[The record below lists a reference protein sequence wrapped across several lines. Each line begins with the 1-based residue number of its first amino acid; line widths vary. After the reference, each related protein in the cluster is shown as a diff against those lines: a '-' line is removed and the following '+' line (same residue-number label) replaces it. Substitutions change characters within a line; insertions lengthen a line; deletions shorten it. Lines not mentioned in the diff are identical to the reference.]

1 MAFPKCRTCMYSEL
15 MADPN
20 SAMNDTNLS
29 KIDHSNNL
37 THIACV
43 VPNGTPTQVAETM
56 VCALIFLTSLIGNAL
71 VVSVVYRERRMR
83 TSVNFLITNLAVSDF
98 LCSTLVIPKLF
109 VEIFYYKDAWL
120 IAGSLGAVSCKTV
133 YFLLDVS
140 VAVSLLSLLYIAI
153 ERYTAISTPLPAD
166 TTPRRRCKAMIISTW
181 LIACVMYST
190 YFYTFNFFV
199 KNGRPYCHQSWK
211 PLVKNDFEALKIELT
226 IRTTLL
232 VFIPFV
238 VIVTLYSSMLLRIRR
253 TCVPCDASDSLGSIG
268 QKRWQIRNRK
278 VLRMMLTVLFAYGF
292 CWFPCLIY
300 IFVVVYAWSDKKLEP
315 PCLLMIFGKYTF
327 YLAFA
332 NPSINPII
340 YFMFSE
346 NYKNGLR
353 KLIGQCLG
361 PPSCYTLKISRTTH
375 RPAEIKGTTLKRKKR
390 HPVNLQHQDIELRV
404 LWRKNIYEM

>member
-1 MAFPKCRTCMYSEL
+1 MYLEL
-15 MADPN
+15 MADLN
-20 SAMNDTNLS
+20 SAMNDTILS
-29 KIDHSNNL
+29 KTDYGNNL

-43 VPNGTPTQVAETM
+43 VPNRTTTLVAETM
-56 VCALIFLTSLIGNAL
+56 VCALILLTSLIGNAL

-98 LCSTLVIPKLF
+98 LSSTLVIPKLF
-109 VEIFYYKDAWL
+109 VEIFYYKNAWL
-120 IAGSLGAVSCKTV
+120 IEGSLGAVSCKTV
-133 YFLLDVS
+133 YFLLDAS

-199 KNGRPYCHQSWK
+199 ENGRPYCHQSWK
-211 PLVKNDFEALKIELT
+211 PLVKNDFEALKIEMT

-238 VIVTLYSSMLLRIRR
+238 VIVTLYASMLLRIRR
-253 TCVPCDASDSLGSIG
+253 TCVPCDASDSLGSMG
-268 QKRWQIRNRK
+268 QRRWQIRNRK

-300 IFVVVYAWSDKKLEP
+300 LFVVVYAWLDKRLEP
-315 PCLLMIFGKYTF
+315 PCLLVIFGKYTF

-346 NYKNGLR
+346 NYKNGLK

-361 PPSCYTLKISRTTH
+361 PPFCYRSKISRTKH
-375 RPAEIKGTTLKRKKR
+375 QPAEIKGTNLKRRKM

-404 LWRKNIYEM
+404 L

>member
-1 MAFPKCRTCMYSEL
+1 MYLEL
-15 MADPN
+15 MADLN
-20 SAMNDTNLS
+20 SAMNDTILS
-29 KIDHSNNL
+29 KTDYGNNL

-43 VPNGTPTQVAETM
+43 VPNRTTTLVAETM
-56 VCALIFLTSLIGNAL
+56 VCALILLTSLIGNAL

-98 LCSTLVIPKLF
+98 LSSTLVIPKLF
-109 VEIFYYKDAWL
+109 VEIFYYKNAWL
-120 IAGSLGAVSCKTV
+120 IEGSLGAVSCKTV
-133 YFLLDVS
+133 YFLLDAS

-199 KNGRPYCHQSWK
+199 ENGRPYCHQSWK
-211 PLVKNDFEALKIELT
+211 PLVKNDFEALKIEMT

-238 VIVTLYSSMLLRIRR
+238 VIVTLYASMLLRIRR
-253 TCVPCDASDSLGSIG
+253 TCVPCDASDSLGSMG
-268 QKRWQIRNRK
+268 QRRWQIRNRK

-300 IFVVVYAWSDKKLEP
+300 LFVVVYAWLDKRLEP
-315 PCLLMIFGKYTF
+315 PCLLVIFGKYTF

-346 NYKNGLR
+346 NYKNGLK
-353 KLIGQCLG
+353 KLIGQYLG
-361 PPSCYTLKISRTTH
+361 PPFCYRSKISRIKH
-375 RPAEIKGTTLKRKKR
+375 QPAEIKGTNLKRRKM

-404 LWRKNIYEM
+404 L